1 MCHVGVV
8 VDGWPH
14 VLPTLHVRR
23 GDTLHLHGS
32 VAARMLAAGS
42 AAALPVCVTVSLL
55 DGLVLARSAFH
66 HSVNYRSVL
75 VRGLATPVT
84 DETEKRAV
92 LDAFVDR
99 TAPGRSAACR
109 PPNRREMAATTV
121 LAIALTDPAT
131 RSPSRRA
138 QAGRWTSPR
147 IWPCPTGP
155 GSSRSTRSKASRNQ
169 PRTWST

>member
-1 MCHVGVV
+1 
-8 VDGWPH
+8 
-14 VLPTLHVRR
+14 
-23 GDTLHLHGS
+23 
-32 VAARMLAAGS
+32 MLAAG
-42 AAALPVCVTVSLL
+42 LPVCVTVSLL

-75 VRGLATPVT
+75 IRGLATPVT

-121 LAIALTDPAT
+121 LAIALADPAT
-131 RSPSRRA
+131 QVTLKTRTGGPMDEPEDLDLPHW
-138 QAGRWTSPR
+138 AGVIAVHTVEGEPQ
-147 IWPCPTGP
+147 PAADLADPTAAI
-155 GSSRSTRSKASRNQ
+155 SV
-169 PRTWST
+169 